1 MKYVDEKYNFLKPI
15 INQNL
20 IRIGEKFDGGYND
33 WQTRQITVDIDDR
46 LAISGSSY
54 LAVYSEIYER
64 NQHRT

>member
-1 MKYVDEKYNFLKPI
+1 MKHLFVFTLLVITLTSYGEKI
-15 INQNL
+15 
-20 IRIGEKFDGGYND
+20 EKFDGGYND
-33 WQTRQITVDIDDR
+33 WQTRKITVDIDDS